1 VAVVPLVARL
11 ACLLLVPL
19 AAGGCRRAAA
29 PPVLGDVPSFQL
41 LEQGGDPYGSAQLA
55 GRVWVAN
62 FIFTT
67 CPDICPALTAQM
79 KGLEERLSPE
89 ERPQRV
95 SISVDPTRDTPDVLR
110 RYAERHGAGPQWV
123 FLTGERP
130 AIASLLTDG
139 FHVAFGDDGPP
150 SQPITHSDRF
160 VLVDG
165 AMRIRGYYHGRTP
178 EELDRLVAD
187 VRAVRAEPAPAPP
200 PAAALPA
207 NRG

>member
-1 VAVVPLVARL
+1 VAVVLVFARL
-11 ACLLLVPL
+11 ACLLLVL

-41 LEQGGDPYGSAQLA
+41 VERSGDPYGSTQLA
-55 GRVWVAN
+55 GRIWVAN

-67 CPDICPALTAQM
+67 CPDICPALTAEM
-79 KGLEERLSPE
+79 KGLEQRLRPD

-95 SISVDPTRDTPDVLR
+95 SISVDPAHDTPEVLR
-110 RYAERHGAGPQWV
+110 RYAEQHGAGSQWV

-130 AIASLLTDG
+130 AIASLLTNG

-187 VRAVRAEPAPAPP
+187 VRAVRAEPPAAP
-200 PAAALPA
+200 PAAAPPTD
-207 NRG
+207 RG

>member
-1 VAVVPLVARL
+1 MRAFARL
-11 ACLLLVPL
+11 ACLVLTLT
-19 AAGGCRRAAA
+19 AAACRHAAA
-29 PPVLGDVPSFQL
+29 PPVLGDVPPFQL
-41 LEQGGDPYGSAQLA
+41 VERSGDPYGSAQLA

-67 CPDICPALTAQM
+67 CPDICPALTAEM
-79 KGLEERLSPE
+79 KGLEQRLGPD

-95 SISVDPTRDTPDVLR
+95 SISVDPTRDTPEVLR
-110 RYAERHGAGPQWV
+110 RYAELHGAGPQWV

-130 AIASLLTDG
+130 AIASLLTEG

-150 SQPITHSDRF
+150 SNPITHSDRF

-178 EELDRLVAD
+178 EDLDRLVAD
-187 VRAVRAEPAPAPP
+187 VRTVRAEPPAAQ
-200 PAAALPA
+200 PAAAQPSD
-207 NRG
+207 RG